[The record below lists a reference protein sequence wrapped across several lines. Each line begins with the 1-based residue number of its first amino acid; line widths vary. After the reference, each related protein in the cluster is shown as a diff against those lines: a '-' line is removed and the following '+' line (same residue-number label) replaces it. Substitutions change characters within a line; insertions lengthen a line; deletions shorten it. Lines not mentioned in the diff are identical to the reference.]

1 MPPAYDIAA
10 KLPTYE
16 EAEMTKHSD
25 SRVSQMFSTFYT
37 SIHTNKIKSQPLV
50 PLTRYRIT
58 SHIRFSTPI
67 QYKIWFLLHNTRINV
82 QLIYIQ
88 SMSIMLQWLQVD

>member
-1 MPPAYDIAA
+1 MWIIVIGESSVNEMPPAYDIAA

-50 PLTRYRIT
+50 PCTYTLPDYFPYQILYSNT
-58 SHIRFSTPI
+58 I
-67 QYKIWFLLHNTRINV
+67 QDLVFVTQYQN
-82 QLIYIQ
+82 
-88 SMSIMLQWLQVD
+88 

>member
-58 SHIRFSTPI
+58 SHIRFSI
-67 QYKIWFLLHNTRINV
+67 LQYNTRFGFCYTIPE
-82 QLIYIQ
+82 LMF
-88 SMSIMLQWLQVD
+88 S

>member
-25 SRVSQMFSTFYT
+25 SRVSVIHLIIISISVNEAMSRLGNMLHKFYT
-37 SIHTNKIKSQPLV
+37 MLSLCN
-50 PLTRYRIT
+50 
-58 SHIRFSTPI
+58 IRF
-67 QYKIWFLLHNTRINV
+67 
-82 QLIYIQ
+82 
-88 SMSIMLQWLQVD
+88 